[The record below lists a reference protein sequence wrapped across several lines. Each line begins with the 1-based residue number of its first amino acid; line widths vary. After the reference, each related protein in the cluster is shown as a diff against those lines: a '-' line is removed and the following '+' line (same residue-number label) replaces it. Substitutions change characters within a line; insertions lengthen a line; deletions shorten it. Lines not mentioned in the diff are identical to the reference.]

1 MSQLNEMKNDN
12 LPDAVYYDV
21 LTTNFSSTTK
31 NPKPFAFNESRSSPY
46 VENPEHY
53 DLSIL
58 RFTIDTGL
66 LPLFIPSIQP
76 SPNNDVNAT
85 IYSITMRQVNPIGEV
100 VLAESDQIFLE
111 WLPQDKSS
119 SVPNTPFVNQTGIQD
134 NRSGYYNCYSY
145 NWFLYIVYQAMET
158 ALVNLQGQLPGY
170 VAYTDTIY
178 TPVLIWDATRGCAIL
193 KAQLGVFNELTGSTP
208 RIEIY
213 FNAPL
218 FNLFNSFPSTYVGY
232 ETIDSSNGKN
242 HRLIIADV
250 GGSNVSQLFPDGV
263 PDTGTSATYYNVVDV
278 VQEYSTTSS
287 WNPINAIVFTS
298 NTLPIEPSQVSTPV
312 IFIDGAPR
320 IGGTNANLEN
330 IITDLVSDD
339 GNFRPNLV
347 YLPTAQYRLIHL
359 YGNRP
364 LHNLDLVI
372 SYRLKTGELIPFKL
386 NSGGSVSV
394 KIGFIKK
401 DKYLK

>member
-1 MSQLNEMKNDN
+1 MSQLNEAKNDN

-21 LTTNFSSTTK
+21 LTTNFQSTSK
-31 NPKPFAFNESRSSPY
+31 NPTPFSFNESRSSPY

-66 LPLFIPSIQP
+66 VPLFIPSIQP
-76 SPNNDVNAT
+76 SPNADVNAT
-85 IYSITMRQVNPIGEV
+85 IYSITMRQINNADGSVY
-100 VLAESDQIFLE
+100 AEGDQTYLSWI
-111 WLPQDKSS
+111 PQDKSS
-119 SVPNTPFVNQTGIQD
+119 SVPNAPSVNNTGVQD
-134 NRSGYYNCYSY
+134 NRGGYYNCYSY
-145 NWFLYIVYQAMET
+145 NWFLYIIYLAMDSAFTSLKSQPTYQT
-158 ALVNLQGQLPGY
+158 
-170 VAYTDTIY
+170 YTTTTY
-178 TPVLIWDATRGCAIL
+178 TPVIIWDASRGCAIL
-193 KAQLGVFNELTGSTP
+193 KAQFDVFSENSSGP
-208 RIEIY
+208 QIEIF

-218 FNLFNSFPSTYVGY
+218 FNLFNSFPASYLGY
-232 ETIDSSNGKN
+232 ETSDSSNGKN
-242 HRLIIADV
+242 HRLIIADI
-250 GGSNVSQLFPDGV
+250 GGSNISQLFPDGI
-263 PDTGTSATYYNVVDV
+263 PDTGSSTYYNVVDV
-278 VQEYSTTSS
+278 VQEYSTTSA
-287 WNPINAIVFTS
+287 WNPISAIVFTS

-312 IFIDGAPR
+312 IFIDGSPR
-320 IGGTNANLEN
+320 VGGTNANVEN
-330 IITDLVSDD
+330 VVTDLVSED

-347 YLPTAQYRLIHL
+347 YVPQAQYRLVHL